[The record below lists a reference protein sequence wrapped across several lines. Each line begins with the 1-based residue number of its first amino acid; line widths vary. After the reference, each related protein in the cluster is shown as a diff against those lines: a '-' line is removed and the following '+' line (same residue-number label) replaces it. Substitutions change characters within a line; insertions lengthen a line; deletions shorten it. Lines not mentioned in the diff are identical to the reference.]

1 MRCVVS
7 RPGTGDSLPSAR
19 SRRASVPS
27 VTMIGMV
34 GPDTAVERAAQR
46 AAWLTTGATVGVGSL
61 PHRNARQAAEFVLVS
76 YDVPTM
82 PSLPRRS
89 PAESPV
95 AQALVGVCGV
105 TLGQYGTVAIDV
117 ARLDP
122 AAPVCTDLQR
132 DHFTGFRTF
141 LAVASERHPAADCL

>member
-1 MRCVVS
+1 
-7 RPGTGDSLPSAR
+7 
-19 SRRASVPS
+19 
-27 VTMIGMV
+27 MIAMV
-34 GPDTAVERAAQR
+34 GPDTAVEGAPHRAE
-46 AAWLTTGATVGVGSL
+46 WLSTGATVGVGSL
-61 PHRNARQAAEFVLVS
+61 PHRNARQAAEFVLAS

-95 AQALVGVCGV
+95 AQALVGVVGV

-122 AAPVCTDLQR
+122 DASVCTDLER
-132 DHFTGFRTF
+132 DHFMGFRTF
-141 LAVASERHPAADCL
+141 LSEIHAVRTATAPLTCT